1 MTDAG
6 LAHMGGC
13 VGRQMV
19 VLRSQADPLV
29 WLKTKTAPAVES
41 AKKQLESA
49 AISGKKMLISA
60 QVQDTHSKLR

>member
-1 MTDAG
+1 
-6 LAHMGGC
+6 
-13 VGRQMV
+13 MV